1 MYYKS
6 VEKYIKYEFVYNL
19 NYKSSLNNDEQFLFK
34 EIENNLKLL
43 TYMRLVKFILVNN
56 NKLKE
61 KTTDSNHPF
70 VFSPII
76 SYLLKYTVF

>member
-43 TYMRLVKFILVNN
+43 TYMRLVNN